1 MLKCCSGVNVKL
13 LVYNKHVNQP
23 TNQSTTEATMA
34 LLLTL
39 NAFLLFVIGV
49 KIERA
54 VARQFSLDD
63 DDAEYNDWDFDM

>member
-1 MLKCCSGVNVKL
+1 
-13 LVYNKHVNQP
+13 
-23 TNQSTTEATMA
+23 MA